1 MAIRSDLVSIE
12 LRFVSRVGHDPLTWF
27 ADATTL
33 VLGDSSIVNSFMKR
47 PLIEMP
53 NDPNEAVRCGS
64 VSASDPLLPSLQSV
78 VHVSTPCFIETV
90 FAGWRL
96 MKGVCI
102 GLLLLGCS
110 HLQAQQTADNFPSE
124 LTEEIDNQLR
134 EAKVNLQNEKQ
145 RASHTEKRVSLL
157 SEMRRLLVASHAL
170 REKLEQVESEEPAAV
185 EGIERRLEQIE
196 ISIGRQE
203 SRLGIHELKG
213 ELLELLHEV
222 TRIDQESSQL
232 ELKRQ
237 LKQMGDASELMER
250 QFQAWLAGEEEV
262 RDAIEELW
270 ERLEGD
276 FEETVESIRIRIE
289 IHYAREEGNDNEA
302 DELEAELR
310 EIESFRQRVM
320 GGEQEGDS
328 VPDGASLPIELT
340 EDDFTAVASKDYQ
353 QHVIPLLK
361 TFCFECHDGTSSFGD
376 LDLEKIVKDEP
387 LVINRDHWLNII
399 QQIKVRSMPPPD
411 ASLPGEAE
419 RRLLAAWL
427 TRAIDNFDYQSVQ
440 RVGYEPARRLTR
452 EEYNNTIRDLVG
464 IDLRPA
470 DRFPADMTASSGFRN
485 SANSLFFQ
493 PITLER
499 FVGAAEAVVD
509 EAYPVEPVMVAQ
521 RQAWQRL
528 LADDPEIGRPDE
540 IIRRFASKAF
550 RRPLHADER
559 RRLADH
565 FSNRA
570 AAGTEPRQA
579 IRDVLKVVLISPAF
593 LFRSEQLSDN
603 SRISDYELA
612 TRLSYFLWASMPD
625 DQLFDLAR
633 LGRLSDPQILR
644 AQVDRMLDDSRSET
658 LGTQFAAQWF
668 GTENLNRVR
677 PGQIDNPWATDGLIQ
692 AMKAE
697 TAMLFETLIREDLPI
712 ERLLDADF
720 TFLNEELARHYGRD
734 DVEGIEM
741 QRVSLTDSK
750 RRGLLGHGSVL
761 AITSFPGRSSPVMRG
776 NWILSELLGT
786 PPPPPPPNVSQF
798 DERVAENRRLSQRQK
813 LQLHRQNPNC
823 YACHSQID
831 PLGFALSEFDWFG
844 RLVRGGNRR
853 QVDSSGTLPDG
864 TEVQGLRGLSEA
876 ITSDRIGDLSRQAI
890 TKMLS
895 YALGRQLEYYDEA
908 TVRELLVDFENDE
921 RSLRGLVHEIV
932 QTDTFRANDFLES
945 EQ

>member
-1 MAIRSDLVSIE
+1 M
-12 LRFVSRVGHDPLTWF
+12 
-27 ADATTL
+27 
-33 VLGDSSIVNSFMKR
+33 VNWFMKR
-47 PLIEMP
+47 PLVEMP
-53 NDPNEAVRCGS
+53 NDPNDVVRRGS
-64 VSASDPLLPSLQSV
+64 ESSSDPLLPSLQSV
-78 VHVSTPCFIETV
+78 IHVSTPCFVETGFV
-90 FAGWRL
+90 ERRL
-96 MKGVCI
+96 MKGLCI
-102 GLLLLGCS
+102 GLLMLGCS
-110 HLQAQQTADNFPSE
+110 HLLAQQPADDFPSE
-124 LTEEIDNQLR
+124 LTEEIDSQLR
-134 EAKVNLQNEKQ
+134 EAKVNLQNEKR

-157 SEMRRLLVASHAL
+157 SEMRRLLVTSHAL
-170 REKLEQVESEEPAAV
+170 REKLEQAESAESEQPAAV

-222 TRIDQESSQL
+222 TRIDQESSQR

-237 LKQMGDASELMER
+237 LKQMKDASELMER

-353 QHVIPLLK
+353 RHVIPLLK

-376 LDLEKIVKDEP
+376 LDLEKIVKDKP
-387 LVINRDHWLNII
+387 LVVNRDHWQNII

-411 ASLPGEAE
+411 ASLPVEAE

-427 TRAIDNFDYQSVQ
+427 TRAIDSFDYQSVQ

-509 EAYPVEPVMVAQ
+509 EAYPVEPVMAAQ

-550 RRPLHADER
+550 RRPLHADEQK
-559 RRLADH
+559 RLSDH
-565 FSNRA
+565 FSNRL
-570 AAGTEPRQA
+570 AAGTQPRQA

-593 LFRSEQLSDN
+593 LFRSEQLSGN

-644 AQVDRMLDDSRSET
+644 VQVDRMLDDSRSET

-720 TFLNEELARHYGRD
+720 TFPVIADCRD
-734 DVEGIEM
+734 SIEKTPNG
-741 QRVSLTDSK
+741 QRTRERK
-750 RRGLLGHGSVL
+750 R
-761 AITSFPGRSSPVMRG
+761 ASS
-776 NWILSELLGT
+776 
-786 PPPPPPPNVSQF
+786 
-798 DERVAENRRLSQRQK
+798 
-813 LQLHRQNPNC
+813 
-823 YACHSQID
+823 
-831 PLGFALSEFDWFG
+831 
-844 RLVRGGNRR
+844 RR
-853 QVDSSGTLPDG
+853 QRFTLPSQPHPA
-864 TEVQGLRGLSEA
+864 EPASPCQPA
-876 ITSDRIGDLSRQAI
+876 
-890 TKMLS
+890 
-895 YALGRQLEYYDEA
+895 
-908 TVRELLVDFENDE
+908 
-921 RSLRGLVHEIV
+921 
-932 QTDTFRANDFLES
+932 
-945 EQ
+945 